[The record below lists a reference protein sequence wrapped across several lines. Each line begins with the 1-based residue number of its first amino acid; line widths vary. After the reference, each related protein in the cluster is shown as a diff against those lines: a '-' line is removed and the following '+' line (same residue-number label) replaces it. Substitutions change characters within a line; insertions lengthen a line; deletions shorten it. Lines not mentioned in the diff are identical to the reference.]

1 MKRESGFSLAVAS
14 QPFFLGSF
22 PNLIF
27 SKEWTH
33 LEEEDHGPGADAAH
47 ALAEVVTTIGHVSRS
62 SPPPSPP
69 PSPQPS
75 PPSPLSSSPPPSS
88 EACSF
93 TH

>member
-47 ALAEVVTTIGHVSRS
+47 ALAEVVTTIGHVSIS

-69 PSPQPS
+69 PSS
-75 PPSPLSSSPPPSS
+75 PPTPPPSS
-88 EACSF
+88 EASSF

>member
-1 MKRESGFSLAVAS
+1 M
-14 QPFFLGSF
+14 
-22 PNLIF
+22 IF

-47 ALAEVVTTIGHVSRS
+47 ALAEVVTTIGHVSIS

-69 PSPQPS
+69 PSS
-75 PPSPLSSSPPPSS
+75 PPTPPPSS
-88 EACSF
+88 EASSF

>member
-1 MKRESGFSLAVAS
+1 M
-14 QPFFLGSF
+14 
-22 PNLIF
+22 IF

-62 SPPPSPP
+62 SPPPSP
-69 PSPQPS
+69 QPS
-75 PPSPLSSSPPPSS
+75 APSPLSSSPLPSPPPSS